1 VTAQNTT
8 SRPGVRR
15 WLTTPWLVVPVVL
28 PVLALLVGA
37 LLQRSHAYFLDLDVY
52 RIGVQTWLAGGD
64 IYGPLPPTAIGRE
77 LPFIYPPFAAIVLTP
92 LVLLS
97 WNAAWVTLFALSLA
111 SIGVTLYVV
120 ARSVWPAGEVPAAVA
135 IATAALPLALVLEPV
150 WGTFEFG
157 QVNLILMALVAADC
171 LTHRPRWPRGLLVG
185 LAAAIKLT
193 PAAFVLFF
201 LLRRDT
207 RAAVVAVVTAVA
219 ATVLGFLVDPA
230 SSLRYWSNGP
240 AAGVSG
246 SEFYTNQTLMAVLT
260 RVGLGEGV
268 AAAVW
273 LVLAAAVL
281 ALVVPVVRRAEPAL
295 ALVAL
300 AGCALLLSPT
310 SWSHHYV
317 WIAPAVLVTAVHAVR
332 TRSPGWAAA
341 SVGLGVAFALAPFR
355 FLPGDGGRELGWTGP
370 QQLVG
375 ATYVIVVAGLLALLW
390 WRQRRVPA

>member
-1 VTAQNTT
+1 MTAQNTT

-15 WLTTPWLVVPVVL
+15 WLATPWLVVPVVL
-28 PVLALLVGA
+28 PVLALMVGA
-37 LLQRSHAYFLDLDVY
+37 LLQRSHAYFLDLEVY

-64 IYGPLPPTAIGRE
+64 IYGPLPPTAVGRE

-92 LVLLS
+92 LVLLP
-97 WNAAWVTLFALSLA
+97 WNAAWITLFALSLA
-111 SIGVTLYVV
+111 SIAVTLYVV
-120 ARSVWPAGEVPAAVA
+120 ARSVWPAGEVPGAVA
-135 IATAALPLALVLEPV
+135 VATAALPLALVLEPV

-171 LTHRPRWPRGLLVG
+171 LAPRPRWPRGLLVG

-201 LLRRDT
+201 LLRRDP

-219 ATVLGFLVDPA
+219 ATLLGFVVDPA

-260 RVGLGEGV
+260 RAGLGEGV
-268 AAAVW
+268 AKAVW
-273 LVLAAAVL
+273 LMLAVAVL

-317 WIAPAVLVTAVHAVR
+317 WIAPAVLVAAVQAVR
-332 TRSPGWAAA
+332 TRSLGWAVAT
-341 SVGLGVAFALAPFR
+341 VGLVGAFALAPFR

-390 WRQRRVPA
+390 WRHRRVPA

>member
-1 VTAQNTT
+1 MTAQNTT

-15 WLTTPWLVVPVVL
+15 WLTTPWLVVPIVL
-28 PVLALLVGA
+28 PVLVLVVWI
-37 LLQRSHAYFLDLDVY
+37 LLQRSHAYFLDLEVY
-52 RIGVQTWLAGGD
+52 RIGVHTWLAGGD
-64 IYGPLPPTAIGRE
+64 MYGPLPPTAVGRE

-92 LVLLS
+92 LVLLP

-111 SIGVTLYVV
+111 SIAVTLYVV
-120 ARSVWPAGEVPAAVA
+120 ARSVWPAGEVPGAVA
-135 IATAALPLALVLEPV
+135 LATMALPLALVLEPV
-150 WGTFEFG
+150 RGTFEFG
-157 QVNLILMALVAADC
+157 QINLILMGLVAADC
-171 LTHRPRWPRGLLVG
+171 LVRRPRGPRGLLVG

-201 LLRRDT
+201 LLRRDP

-219 ATVLGFLVDPA
+219 ATVLGFIVDPA

-260 RVGLGEGV
+260 RAGFGEGV
-268 AAAVW
+268 AKAVW

-317 WIAPAVLVTAVHAVR
+317 WIAPAVLVAGVQAVR
-332 TRSPGWAAA
+332 TRSPGWTVT
-341 SVGLGVAFALAPFR
+341 SVGLVVAFALAPFR

-390 WRQRRVPA
+390 WRQRRVLA

>member
-15 WLTTPWLVVPVVL
+15 WLATPWIVVPVVL

-37 LLQRSHAYFLDLDVY
+37 LLQRSQAYFLDLDVY
-52 RIGVQTWLAGGD
+52 RIGIQTWLAGGD
-64 IYGPLPPTAIGRE
+64 IYGPLPPTAVGRA

-92 LVLLS
+92 LVLLP

-111 SIGVTLYVV
+111 SIAVTLYVV
-120 ARSVWPAGEVPAAVA
+120 ARSVWPAGEVPGAVA
-135 IATAALPLALVLEPV
+135 LATAALPLALVLEPV

-171 LTHRPRWPRGLLVG
+171 LTPRPRWPRGLLVG

-201 LLRRDT
+201 LLRRDP

-219 ATVLGFLVDPA
+219 ATGLGFVVDPA

-268 AAAVW
+268 ATAVW
-273 LVLAAAVL
+273 LVLAVAVL
-281 ALVVPVVRRAEPAL
+281 ALAVPVVRRAEPAL

-317 WIAPAVLVTAVHAVR
+317 WIAPAVLVAAVQAVR
-332 TRSPGWAAA
+332 TRSLGWAAA
-341 SVGLGVAFALAPFR
+341 TVGLVGAFALAPFR
-355 FLPGDGGRELGWTGP
+355 LLPGDGGREFGWTGP

-375 ATYVIVVAGLLALLW
+375 ATYVIVVVGLLALLW